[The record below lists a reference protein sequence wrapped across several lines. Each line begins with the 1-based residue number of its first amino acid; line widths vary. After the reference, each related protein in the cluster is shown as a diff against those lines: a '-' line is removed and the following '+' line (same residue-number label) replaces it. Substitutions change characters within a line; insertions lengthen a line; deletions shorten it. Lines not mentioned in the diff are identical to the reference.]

1 MSSNLFRLYEAD
13 DDDIEMNAIDL
24 QAGNDLVMNSVLEE
38 QHHAIEDQHKYGH
51 LPLPL
56 RLLVKYHFTA
66 SLREKFTLAVSC
78 LLLVLLVLL
87 GFMFVHGN
95 ASTVVTVPRVDGVTN
110 VTSHDVCTSKG
121 CIRSSARIMSML
133 NEKVS
138 PCDDFYEFSC
148 GNFMKY
154 NDVPTGETKI
164 DAFTE
169 MRRRNELRMKYLL
182 ESGFDALQNA
192 DTQMVPLYDKAK
204 DLYSTCMNTSHI
216 ESQGMQPLINFLKE
230 FFNVFPASYN
240 DITESPTVVLAKGLA
255 FLQKR
260 GIDVLFTTTVTEYTV
275 NSTRYVPSLQQGG
288 LTFPEMQMYKDAKAR
303 TKVAGVIA
311 ETLYLVYKHKGDN
324 EWMPEEQNQRA
335 SFFKDIAA
343 DIISLET
350 DLAQHFVKEDELL
363 DELKEAESFSLQSL
377 NKDVK
382 FLNWTT
388 YFENYLPTKVT
399 LDSNYTVVSPTGR
412 YLKSISSIFE
422 GSSFET
428 MRRYLV
434 WKIVSKF
441 MEHMPA
447 VFMKQSVQFT
457 EITKNRMFIPERWNT
472 CVDFANSAG
481 KLIISEGFVKSFF
494 PYKEHDSAVKT
505 LTSLEQ
511 ALIKSASNSEWLSK
525 ESKHMISKIFNDLES
540 RIGFASYVANS
551 SFLLEYHKDLVV
563 DQKDF
568 FVNLINSEIFFRKQK
583 LSLLWI
589 PSLEKVFQESPQD
602 TNVQYY
608 PNNNMITIP
617 VGSLSFPL
625 IDANVPSVL
634 NYASFGSVLGFH
646 LTDAF
651 RHLSRNLNKEAA
663 ALFETKLECFGK
675 EFDVSEGTDEIEK
688 QRKSLQQFVALSSGL
703 DLSYSAYNSSN
714 ADGSKLALPGLKFS
728 SDQLFFMWYA
738 QTWCGKERVQNNGA
752 STFFSNK
759 NLVNGAVK
767 NNPSFTKAFKCQKTS
782 QPNCSLWY

>member
-1 MSSNLFRLYEAD
+1 MSSNLFRLYEDD

-87 GFMFVHGN
+87 GFMFVHAN
-95 ASTVVTVPRVDGVTN
+95 ASNIVTIPRVDGVTN
-110 VTSHDVCTSKG
+110 VTFHGICTSEG

-148 GNFMKY
+148 GNYMKY
-154 NDVPTGETKI
+154 HDIPADETKI

-169 MRRRNELRMKYLL
+169 MRRQNELRMKYLL

-192 DTQMVPLYDKAK
+192 DTQMAPLYDKAK
-204 DLYSTCMNTSHI
+204 DLYSTCMNTTHI
-216 ESQGMQPLINFLKE
+216 ESQGIHPLINFLKE
-230 FFNVFPASYN
+230 FFKVFPASYK

-288 LTFPEMQMYKDAKAR
+288 LTFPEMEIYKDAKAR

-363 DELKEAESFSLQSL
+363 DELKEVESFSLQLL

-388 YFENYLPTKVT
+388 YFENYLPPKAA
-399 LDSNYTVVSPTGR
+399 LDLNSTIVSLTGR
-412 YLKSISSIFE
+412 YLKSISSILE

-441 MEHMPA
+441 MEHMQA
-447 VFMKQSVQFT
+447 VFMKQSLQFT

-472 CVDFANSAG
+472 CVDFANRAG
-481 KLIISEGFVKSFF
+481 KLIIAEGFVKNFYSF
-494 PYKEHDSAVKT
+494 KERESAMKT
-505 LTSLEQ
+505 LTSLKQ
-511 ALIKSASNSEWLSK
+511 ALIKSTSKSEWLSM
-525 ESKHMISKIFNDLES
+525 ESKQMISQSIDSMES
-540 RIGFASYVANS
+540 RIGFASYLANS

-583 LSLLWI
+583 LSLLWN
-589 PSLEKVFQESPQD
+589 PSLEKVFRESQD
-602 TNVQYY
+602 TDVQYY

-617 VGSLSFPL
+617 VGAMISPL
-625 IDANVPSVL
+625 LDATLPSVL

-651 RHLSRNLNKEAA
+651 RHLSRKLNKEEA

-675 EFDVSEGTDEIEK
+675 EFDVAEGTDEIEK

-728 SDQLFFMWYA
+728 NDQLFFMWYA
-738 QTWCGKERVQNNGA
+738 QTWCGKEREQNNGA

-767 NNPSFTKAFKCQKTS
+767 NNPSFIKAFKCPKTS
-782 QPNCSLWY
+782 QPKCSLWS